1 VATPTWSFDDVPK
14 QTLTPTSSL
23 STKQAETKATTRDG
37 NNDTRFVASP
47 VHLTRI
53 QGLAAHQ
60 NVDAV
65 GLGDLLGDPLIRE
78 CWNFNFLF
86 DLDFVMYVTKD
97 IWADVYELWLMH
109 P

>member
-14 QTLTPTSSL
+14 QTLTPPSSL
-23 STKQAETKATTRDG
+23 PTKQAETEATTRDE
-37 NNDTRFVASP
+37 NNGARFVASP

-65 GLGDLLGDPLIRE
+65 GLGDLLGNPLIRE

-86 DLDFVMYVTKD
+86 DLDFVMYVIEW
-97 IWADVYELWLMH
+97 IWANVNEQ
-109 P
+109 